1 LLHYLANVLIWSRY
15 LIVFVD
21 QGFRLLNLLEFRI
34 LGFTNVLS
42 ETSRRYHE
50 VGCLLLWF
58 VDFWLYSCCWPRL
71 AHFSLLNG
79 FFSFQYLGRYRPR
92 LARFFRLDS
101 VFFWFAYFPGLCFQV
116 DFCGPGYFLRISSL
130 IEFRFNFAQFCVDL
144 LHLSLNRPWRLGRRL
159 YIPRRR
165 LYLRYYRPLHNSRV
179 ARDTLL
185 LVVHSKCCLLLR
197 ALQRHSFR
205 RTIELLMV
213 TLNLWHLD
221 LLHMIRANSAEVI

>member
-1 LLHYLANVLIWSRY
+1 
-15 LIVFVD
+15 
-21 QGFRLLNLLEFRI
+21 
-34 LGFTNVLS
+34 
-42 ETSRRYHE
+42 
-50 VGCLLLWF
+50 
-58 VDFWLYSCCWPRL
+58 
-71 AHFSLLNG
+71 
-79 FFSFQYLGRYRPR
+79 
-92 LARFFRLDS
+92 
-101 VFFWFAYFPGLCFQV
+101 
-116 DFCGPGYFLRISSL
+116 
-130 IEFRFNFAQFCVDL
+130 
-144 LHLSLNRPWRLGRRL
+144 LSLNRPWRLGRRL

-221 LLHMIRANSAEVI
+221 LLHMIRANSAEVIWLRGFPVLVNKVIVCVLFAVFCLTELSLKPLKLLFGFQSDLLCLVRLFAHCNG